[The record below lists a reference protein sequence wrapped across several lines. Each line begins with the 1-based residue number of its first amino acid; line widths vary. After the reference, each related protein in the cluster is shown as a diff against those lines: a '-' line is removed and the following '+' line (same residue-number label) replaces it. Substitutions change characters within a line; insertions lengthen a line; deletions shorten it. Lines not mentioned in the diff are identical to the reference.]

1 MVERD
6 KAAAVT
12 AGRIVLPERGRAKPA
27 RGTVLAVGHGRRTA
41 DGSHEPVQVRPGDT
55 VAFLEHAGDE
65 FKLDGKRV
73 LLMREDDVL
82 AVLSEE

>member
-1 MVERD
+1 MVEQDKDAAETVGGIFLPDRVRD
-6 KAAAVT
+6 K
-12 AGRIVLPERGRAKPA
+12 PQ
-27 RGTVLAVGHGRRTA
+27 RGTVLAVGPGRRTA
-41 DGSHEPVQVRPGDT
+41 DGTHAAVQVKPGDV
-55 VAFLEHAGDE
+55 VAFLSHAGDE